1 MISVLGF
8 AIFDVSSFGLKPL
21 KITIAVADGGMV
33 SFEGLGVVGGLAFG
47 GDAGGAEAV
56 GVEHAH
62 HATVFQGMAAAV
74 AVGLL
79 EEVVHG
85 YSPGAAMVCR
95 RARSSSAWAVWFD
108 LIW

>member
-33 SFEGLGVVGGLAFG
+33 SFEVLAFG